1 MQRLCHAESSVHR
14 NLYLALVRDHQV
26 SISNARAMV
35 WKLESNGFLEIP
47 LYEWLSPTFKISF
60 SFALFFH
67 FNFISPNESFQQ
79 HCFKIRYSLHLN
91 EAQSKAELL
100 YIMAPKKE
108 HSLSVEDVHH
118 GPSSQALSQYSR
130 QEAALTPVQPRGRG
144 RRHTSSQWPSSHIAR
159 CCPNLGPG
167 DVYTAIQLLPHSRSG
182 VSDPRES
189 CR

>member
-1 MQRLCHAESSVHR
+1 MV
-14 NLYLALVRDHQV
+14 V
-26 SISNARAMV
+26 SN
-35 WKLESNGFLEIP
+35 FQH
-47 LYEWLSPTFKISF
+47 FKKVSF

-100 YIMAPKKE
+100 YIMVPKKE

-130 QEAALTPVQPRGRG
+130 QEAALTPVQPRGCG
-144 RRHTSSQWPSSHIAR
+144 RQHTSSQCHPATWQGAAQTWGLGMSTLQFSFSH
-159 CCPNLGPG
+159 
-167 DVYTAIQLLPHSRSG
+167 THG
-182 VSDPRES
+182 VECLTRGKAAGEPDPEAP
-189 CR
+189 